1 MWFLCRSEIQNDYY
15 RLMRNTVWFFM
26 KYPNSKK
33 KVTFIFN
40 IFRLGQENIT
50 MIWFIFDT
58 SNLRKT
64 KQDNKNV
71 PGHRGRNRIT
81 TYAISDY
88 HRTLRVQTPLRRGV
102 LETTL
107 CDKVCQW
114 LAADLWF
121 SLGTPVSSSNKTA
134 TI

>member
-1 MWFLCRSEIQNDYY
+1 MIFMPIWNPKWLLPSDEKHSLFFLWNIRT
-15 RLMRNTVWFFM
+15 RR
-26 KYPNSKK
+26 K

-81 TYAISDY
+81 TYAISAY
-88 HRTLRVQTPLRRGV
+88 HRTLRVQTPLGRDV